1 MTPLEH
7 VETAMRQQRLT
18 GACNA
23 APILTTSKPAP
34 STAPRVTLIPGESAR
49 SHTLDSYTNCVEIS
63 PGCSEE
69 TTHEVIHHFEAT
81 PERVQI
87 DMSKADAQLLQ
98 GLLANL
104 TKRNRG
110 LKLDNLSS
118 ALHQALPARH
128 YGCVIIDGVQVSVSE
143 VFPQLY

>member
-34 STAPRVTLIPGESAR
+34 STAPRVTLILGEPAR
-49 SHTLDSYTNCVEIS
+49 SHTLDSYTTCVDIG
-63 PGCSEE
+63 PGMSEE

-98 GLLANL
+98 GLLSNVGGL
-104 TKRNRG
+104 NESRLRG
-110 LKLDNLSS
+110 LLV
-118 ALHQALPARH
+118 ALNAAGLPYRALGH
-128 YGCVIIDGVQVSVSE
+128 VVIDGRQETIRS
-143 VFPQLY
+143 VFPGLK